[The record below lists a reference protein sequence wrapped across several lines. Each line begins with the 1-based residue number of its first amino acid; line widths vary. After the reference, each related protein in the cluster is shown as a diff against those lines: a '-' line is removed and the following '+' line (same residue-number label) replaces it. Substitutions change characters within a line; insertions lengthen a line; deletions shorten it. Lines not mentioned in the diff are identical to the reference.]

1 MRKRLNAKNPPHPP
15 FSKGGARSARGF
27 SCAGISAALL
37 AALTLAGCAVGP
49 TYQRPE
55 VPIPAQWQV
64 DIQTANDLANTTWWD
79 QFRDPV
85 LNNLIQTALQENKDV
100 QIAAARVEEFMG
112 RYGVIRS
119 EQFPQVGA
127 NADAARTRTSESGS
141 LPSGTNPINTFQ
153 VDLGVSFEL
162 DLWGKL
168 RSATEAARAQL
179 LATEEAKRTV
189 ILTLVSQLASSYVQL
204 LDLDQ
209 QLAVTQATLKIRSES
224 VRINDLRFKAGLIS
238 ELDYQQAVAEYQNA
252 AVQVPRLERFIGQQ
266 ENAISL
272 LLGRNPGKISR
283 GVTLDQLA
291 LPQVPGGLPSEL
303 LARRPD
309 IQQAEQ
315 QLIAANAL
323 IGVAKA
329 AFFPSISLTG
339 LFGVA
344 STDLSDLFKGPSKTW
359 QFAGQ
364 LAQPIFT
371 GGRLE
376 GQLQAAEAVQQQAL
390 LNYQRVIQNAFAE
403 VDDSLIAVSKLRE
416 QLKDQV
422 AQVNALQRNVD
433 LATLR
438 YKNGYSDYLTV
449 VDAERNL
456 FTAQL
461 QYVQDQGLLFVTL
474 VNLYKA
480 LGGGWVN
487 EAGKL
492 SYSQVSQDQRK
503 SPDSLTME

>member
-1 MRKRLNAKNPPHPP
+1 MRKT
-15 FSKGGARSARGF
+15 
-27 SCAGISAALL
+27 LL
-37 AALTLAGCAVGP
+37 ATALGLALTGCAVGP
-49 TYQRPE
+49 TYERPE

-64 DIQTANDLANTTWWD
+64 DIQTANDLANTTWWE

-85 LNNLIQTALQENKDV
+85 LDNLIQIALQENKDV
-100 QIAAARVEEFMG
+100 QIAAARVEEYLG
-112 RYGVIRS
+112 RYGVTRS
-119 EQFPQVGA
+119 AQFPQVGG
-127 NADAARTRTSESGS
+127 NAAGARTRNSENGGVT
-141 LPSGTNPINTFQ
+141 LGENPVNSYQ

-189 ILTLVSQLASSYVQL
+189 ILTLVSQLANSYVRL
-204 LDLDQ
+204 LDFDQ
-209 QLAVTQATLKIRSES
+209 QLTITYATLETRQES
-224 VRINDLRFKAGLIS
+224 VRINRLRFQAGLTS
-238 ELDYQQAVAEYQNA
+238 ELEYQQAVAEYQNA
-252 AVQVPRLERFIGQQ
+252 AVQVPLLERLIAQQ

-283 GVTLDQLA
+283 GVTLEQLA
-291 LPQVPGGLPSEL
+291 LPQVPGGLPSDL
-303 LARRPD
+303 LERRPD
-309 IQQAEQ
+309 IRGAEQ

-329 AFFPSISLTG
+329 AFFPNISLTG
-339 LFGVA
+339 FFGAA
-344 STDLSDLFKGPSKTW
+344 STDLSDLFKGPSRTW
-359 QFAGQ
+359 QFAGS

-371 GGRLE
+371 GGALT
-376 GQLQAAEAVQQQAL
+376 GQLQVAEAVQKQAL
-390 LNYQRVIQNAFAE
+390 LNYQQTIQTAFAE
-403 VDDSLIAVSKLRE
+403 VDNNLIAVSKLRE
-416 QLKDQV
+416 QLKDQA
-422 AQVNALQRNVD
+422 AQINALQRYLD

-438 YKNGYSDYLTV
+438 YKNGYTDYLTV

-461 QYVQDQGLLFVTL
+461 EYVQSQGDLFVAL

-487 EAGKL
+487 EAEQMSSAPAKL
-492 SYSQVSQDQRK
+492 VP
-503 SPDSLTME
+503 SPPPGS

>member
-1 MRKRLNAKNPPHPP
+1 MRKT
-15 FSKGGARSARGF
+15 
-27 SCAGISAALL
+27 LL
-37 AALTLAGCAVGP
+37 ATALGLALTGCAVGP
-49 TYQRPE
+49 TYERPE

-64 DIQTANDLANTTWWD
+64 DIQTANDLANTTWWE

-85 LNNLIQTALQENKDV
+85 LDNLIQIALQENKDV
-100 QIAAARVEEFMG
+100 QIAAARVEEYLG
-112 RYGVIRS
+112 RYGVTRS
-119 EQFPQVGA
+119 AQFPQVGG
-127 NADAARTRTSESGS
+127 NAAGARTRNSENGGVT
-141 LPSGTNPINTFQ
+141 LGENPVNSYQ

-189 ILTLVSQLASSYVQL
+189 ILTLVSQLANSYVRL
-204 LDLDQ
+204 LDFDQ
-209 QLAVTQATLKIRSES
+209 QLTITHATLETRQES
-224 VRINDLRFKAGLIS
+224 VRINRLRFQAGLTS
-238 ELDYQQAVAEYQNA
+238 ELEYQQAVAEYQNA
-252 AVQVPRLERFIGQQ
+252 AVQVPLLERLIAQQ

-283 GVTLDQLA
+283 GVTLEQLA
-291 LPQVPGGLPSEL
+291 LPQVPGGLPSDL
-303 LARRPD
+303 LERRPD
-309 IQQAEQ
+309 IRGAEQ

-329 AFFPSISLTG
+329 AFFPNISLTG
-339 LFGVA
+339 FFGAA
-344 STDLSDLFKGPSKTW
+344 STDLSDLFKGPSRTW
-359 QFAGQ
+359 QFAGS

-371 GGRLE
+371 GGALT
-376 GQLQAAEAVQQQAL
+376 GQLQVAEAVQKQAL
-390 LNYQRVIQNAFAE
+390 LNYQQTIQTAFAE
-403 VDDSLIAVSKLRE
+403 VDNNLIAVSKLRE
-416 QLKDQV
+416 QLKDQA
-422 AQVNALQRNVD
+422 AQINALQRYLD

-438 YKNGYSDYLTV
+438 YKNGYTDYLTV

-461 QYVQDQGLLFVTL
+461 EYVQSQGDLFVAL

-487 EAGKL
+487 EAEQMSSAPAKL
-492 SYSQVSQDQRK
+492 VP
-503 SPDSLTME
+503 SPPPGS

>member
-1 MRKRLNAKNPPHPP
+1 MRK
-15 FSKGGARSARGF
+15 
-27 SCAGISAALL
+27 ALL
-37 AALTLAGCAVGP
+37 TVAIGLALGGCSLAP
-49 TYQRPE
+49 IYERPD

-64 DIQTANDLANTTWWD
+64 DIQTANNLANTTWWE

-85 LNNLIQTALQENKDV
+85 LNALIQTALQDNKDV
-100 QIAAARVEEFMG
+100 QIAAARVEEYMG
-112 RYGVIRS
+112 RYGVTRS

-127 NADAARTRTSESGS
+127 NADAARTRGSENGA
-141 LPSGTNPINTFQ
+141 LPPGANPVNTFQ

-168 RSATEAARAQL
+168 RNASEAARAQL

-189 ILTLVSQLASSYVQL
+189 ILTLVSQLANSYVQL
-204 LDLDQ
+204 LNLDQ
-209 QLAVTQATLKIRSES
+209 QLVVTRETLGTRGES
-224 VRINDLRFKAGLIS
+224 VRINGLRFKAGLIS
-238 ELDYQQAVAEYQNA
+238 ELDYQQAVAEYQSA
-252 AVQVPRLERFIGQQ
+252 AVQVPRLERLIAQQ

-272 LLGRNPGKISR
+272 LLGRNPGTIRR
-283 GVTLDQLA
+283 GLTLEQLA

-303 LARRPD
+303 LERRPD
-309 IQQAEQ
+309 IRQAEQ

-344 STDLSDLFKGPSKTW
+344 STDLSDLFEGPSRTW
-359 QFAGQ
+359 QFAGI

-376 GQLQAAEAVQQQAL
+376 GQLQVAEAVQKQAL
-390 LNYQRVIQNAFAE
+390 LNYQQVIQRAFAE
-403 VDDSLIAVSKLRE
+403 VDDSLIAVGKLRE
-416 QLKDQV
+416 QLKDQA

-438 YKNGYSDYLTV
+438 YQNGYSDYLTV

-456 FTAQL
+456 YAAQL
-461 QYVQDQGLLFVTL
+461 QYVQDQGLLFATL

-480 LGGGWVN
+480 LGGGWIT
-487 EAGKL
+487 EAEQMTAGKP
-492 SYSQVSQDQRK
+492 Q
-503 SPDSLTME
+503 PAAG

>member
-1 MRKRLNAKNPPHPP
+1 MRKISLILAIGIAL
-15 FSKGGARSARGF
+15 GGCS
-27 SCAGISAALL
+27 L
-37 AALTLAGCAVGP
+37 AP

-64 DIQTANDLANTTWWD
+64 NIQTANDLANTTWWN

-85 LNNLIQTALQENKDV
+85 LDNLIQTALQENKDV
-100 QIAAARVEEFMG
+100 QIAAARVEEYMG
-112 RYGVIRS
+112 RYGVVRS

-127 NADAARTRTSESGS
+127 NAAGARTRASEDGA
-141 LPSGTNPINTFQ
+141 LASGTNPVNTFQ

-168 RSATEAARAQL
+168 RNATEAARAQL

-189 ILTLVSQLASSYVQL
+189 ILTLVSQLANSYVQL
-204 LDLDQ
+204 LDLDR
-209 QLAVTQATLKIRSES
+209 QLVVTRETLGTRSEA
-224 VRINDLRFKAGLIS
+224 VRINGLRFKAGLIS

-252 AVQVPRLERFIGQQ
+252 AVQVPRLERLIGQQ

-272 LLGRNPGKISR
+272 LLGHNPGKIAR
-283 GVTLDQLA
+283 GITLDQLA

-303 LARRPD
+303 LERRPD
-309 IQQAEQ
+309 IRQAEQ

-329 AFFPSISLTG
+329 AFFPNISLTG
-339 LFGVA
+339 FFGTA
-344 STDLSDLFKGPSKTW
+344 SSDLSDLFKGPSQTW

-364 LAQPIFT
+364 LLQPIFT
-371 GGRLE
+371 GGALT
-376 GQLQAAEAVQQQAL
+376 GQLQVAEAVQQQAL
-390 LNYQRVIQNAFAE
+390 LNYQQVIQKAFAE
-403 VDDSLIAVSKLRE
+403 VDDSLIAISKLRE
-416 QLKDQV
+416 QLKDQA

-438 YKNGYSDYLTV
+438 YQNGYSDYLTV

-456 FTAQL
+456 YAAQL
-461 QYVQDQGLLFVTL
+461 QYVQDQGLLFTSL

-480 LGGGWVN
+480 LGGGWVT
-487 EAGKL
+487 EAEQMSAPPVK
-492 SYSQVSQDQRK
+492 VAA
-503 SPDSLTME
+503 SPSPAS

>member
-1 MRKRLNAKNPPHPP
+1 MRKT
-15 FSKGGARSARGF
+15 
-27 SCAGISAALL
+27 LL
-37 AALTLAGCAVGP
+37 ATALGLALTGCAVGP
-49 TYQRPE
+49 TYERPE

-64 DIQTANDLANTTWWD
+64 DIQTANDLANTTWWE

-85 LNNLIQTALQENKDV
+85 LDNLIQIALQENKDV
-100 QIAAARVEEFMG
+100 QIAAARVEEYLG
-112 RYGVIRS
+112 RYGVTRS
-119 EQFPQVGA
+119 AQFPQVGG
-127 NADAARTRTSESGS
+127 NAAGARTRNSENGGVT
-141 LPSGTNPINTFQ
+141 LGENPVNSYQ

-189 ILTLVSQLASSYVQL
+189 ILTLVSQLANSYVRL
-204 LDLDQ
+204 LDFDQ
-209 QLAVTQATLKIRSES
+209 QLTITHATLETRQES
-224 VRINDLRFKAGLIS
+224 VRINRLRFQAGLTS
-238 ELDYQQAVAEYQNA
+238 ELEYQQAVAEYQNA
-252 AVQVPRLERFIGQQ
+252 AVQVPLLERLIAQQ

-283 GVTLDQLA
+283 GVTLEQLA
-291 LPQVPGGLPSEL
+291 LPQVPGGLPSDL
-303 LARRPD
+303 LERRPD
-309 IQQAEQ
+309 IRGAEQ

-329 AFFPSISLTG
+329 AFFPNISLTG
-339 LFGVA
+339 FFGAA
-344 STDLSDLFKGPSKTW
+344 STDLSDLFKGPSRTW
-359 QFAGQ
+359 QFAGS

-371 GGRLE
+371 GGALT
-376 GQLQAAEAVQQQAL
+376 GQLQVAEAVQKQAL
-390 LNYQRVIQNAFAE
+390 LNYQQTIQTAFAE
-403 VDDSLIAVSKLRE
+403 VDNNLIAVSKLRE
-416 QLKDQV
+416 QLKDQA
-422 AQVNALQRNVD
+422 AQINALQRYLD

-438 YKNGYSDYLTV
+438 YKNGYTDYLTV

-461 QYVQDQGLLFVTL
+461 EYVQSQGDLFVAL

-487 EAGKL
+487 EAEQMTASAPATKA
-492 SYSQVSQDQRK
+492 D
-503 SPDSLTME
+503 

>member
-1 MRKRLNAKNPPHPP
+1 VRA
-15 FSKGGARSARGF
+15 AA
-27 SCAGISAALL
+27 AALL
-37 AALTLAGCAVGP
+37 AALTLVGCAVGP

-64 DIQTANDLANTTWWD
+64 SIQTANDLANTTWWN

-85 LNNLIQTALQENKDV
+85 LDNLIQIALQENKDV
-100 QIAAARVEEFMG
+100 QIAAARVEEYMG
-112 RYGVIRS
+112 RYGVTRS

-127 NADAARTRTSESGS
+127 NAAGTRTRVGESEDDVA
-141 LPSGTNPINTFQ
+141 LIENPVNTFQ

-168 RSATEAARAQL
+168 RSATEAARANL

-189 ILTLVSQLASSYVQL
+189 ILTLVSQLANSYVRL
-204 LDLDQ
+204 LDFDK
-209 QLAVTQATLKIRSES
+209 QLSITQATLKTRSES
-224 VRINDLRFKAGLIS
+224 VRINRLRFQAGLIS

-252 AVQVPRLERFIGQQ
+252 AVQVPLLERFIGQQ

-272 LLGRNPGKISR
+272 LLGRNPGKIAR
-283 GVTLDQLA
+283 GLTLDQLA
-291 LPQVPGGLPSEL
+291 LPQVPGGLPSDL
-303 LARRPD
+303 LERRPD
-309 IQQAEQ
+309 IRQAEQ

-339 LFGVA
+339 FFGTA
-344 STDLSDLFKGPSKTW
+344 STDLSDLFKGPSRTW

-364 LAQPIFT
+364 LLQPIFT
-371 GGRLE
+371 GGALT
-376 GQLQAAEAVQQQAL
+376 GQLQVAEAVQKQAL
-390 LNYQRVIQNAFAE
+390 LNYQQVIQNAFAE
-403 VDDSLIAVSKLRE
+403 VDDSLLAVSKLRE
-416 QLKDQV
+416 QLKDEV
-422 AQVNALQRNVD
+422 AQVNALQRYLD

-438 YKNGYSDYLTV
+438 YNNGYSDYLTV

-456 FTAQL
+456 YTAQL
-461 QYVQDQGLLFVTL
+461 QYVQDQGVLFVAL

-487 EAGKL
+487 EAEQMSSAPAQL
-492 SYSQVSQDQRK
+492 AASPP
-503 SPDSLTME
+503 PDS

>member
-1 MRKRLNAKNPPHPP
+1 MRKT
-15 FSKGGARSARGF
+15 
-27 SCAGISAALL
+27 LL
-37 AALTLAGCAVGP
+37 ATALSMALAGCAVGP

-55 VPIPAQWQV
+55 VPVPAQWEIN
-64 DIQTANDLANTTWWD
+64 IQQANDLANTTWWN

-85 LNNLIQTALQENKDV
+85 LDNLIQIALQENKDV
-100 QIAAARVEEFMG
+100 KIAAARVEEFMG
-112 RYGVIRS
+112 RYGVTRS
-119 EQFPQVGA
+119 AQFPQVGV
-127 NADAARTRTSESGS
+127 NADAARTRNSENGG
-141 LPSGTNPINTFQ
+141 LALGTNPINAFQ

-189 ILTLVSQLASSYVQL
+189 ILSLVSQLANSYVQL
-204 LDLDQ
+204 LDLDK
-209 QLAVTQATLKIRSES
+209 QLAVTRDTLETRSES
-224 VRINDLRFKAGLIS
+224 VRINGLRFKAGLIS

-252 AVQVPRLERFIGQQ
+252 AVQVPLLERQIGQQ
-266 ENAISL
+266 QNAISL

-283 GVTLDQLA
+283 GVTLDRLA
-291 LPQVPGGLPSEL
+291 LPQVPGGLPSDILE
-303 LARRPD
+303 RRPD
-309 IQQAEQ
+309 IRQAEQ
-315 QLIAANAL
+315 QLIAANAQ

-344 STDLSDLFKGPSKTW
+344 STDLSDLFKGPSRTW
-359 QFAGQ
+359 QFAGA

-371 GGRLE
+371 GGALT

-390 LNYQRVIQNAFAE
+390 LNYQQVIQRAFAE

-416 QLKDQV
+416 QLKD
-422 AQVNALQRNVD
+422 NALQVKALQRTLD

-438 YKNGYSDYLTV
+438 YRNGYSDYLTV

-456 FTAQL
+456 YSAQL
-461 QYVQDQGLLFVTL
+461 QYVQDQGSLFAAL
-474 VNLYKA
+474 VNVYKA
-480 LGGGWVN
+480 LGGGWI
-487 EAGKL
+487 EQAEQMSSAPAKL
-492 SYSQVSQDQRK
+492 AT
-503 SPDSLTME
+503 SPPPGS

>member
-1 MRKRLNAKNPPHPP
+1 MRKT
-15 FSKGGARSARGF
+15 
-27 SCAGISAALL
+27 LL
-37 AALTLAGCAVGP
+37 AIAISTVLAGCASVGP
-49 TYQRPE
+49 DYQRPE
-55 VPIPAQWQV
+55 TPTPEQWRI
-64 DIQTANDLANTTWWD
+64 DIQQANDLANTRWWE
-79 QFRDPV
+79 QFQDPV
-85 LNNLIQTALQENKDV
+85 LNELIQIALQENKDV

-112 RYGVIRS
+112 RYGVVRS

-127 NADAARTRTSESGS
+127 NAAGARTRNSESGDIA
-141 LPSGTNPINTFQ
+141 LTENPANSYQ

-168 RSATEAARAQL
+168 RRATEAARADV
-179 LATEEAKRTV
+179 LASEEAKRTV
-189 ILTLVSQLASSYVQL
+189 ILTLVSQLANSYVRL

-209 QLAVTQATLKIRSES
+209 QLTITHATLETRQES
-224 VRINDLRFKAGLIS
+224 VRINRLRFQAGLTS
-238 ELDYQQAVAEYQNA
+238 ELEYQQAVAEYQNA
-252 AVQVPRLERFIGQQ
+252 AVQVPLLERSIAQQ

-283 GVTLDQLA
+283 GVTLEQLA
-291 LPQVPGGLPSEL
+291 LPQVPGGLPSDL
-303 LARRPD
+303 LERRPD
-309 IQQAEQ
+309 IRGAEQ

-339 LFGVA
+339 FFGTA
-344 STDLSDLFKGPSKTW
+344 STDLSDLFKGPSRSW

-364 LAQPIFT
+364 LLQPIFT
-371 GGRLE
+371 GGALT
-376 GQLQAAEAVQQQAL
+376 GQLQVAEAVQKQAL
-390 LNYQRVIQNAFAE
+390 LNYQQTIQTAFAE
-403 VDDSLIAVSKLRE
+403 VDNNLIAVSKLRE
-416 QLKDQV
+416 QLKDQA
-422 AQVNALQRNVD
+422 AQLNALQRYLD

-438 YKNGYSDYLTV
+438 YKNGYTDYLTV

-461 QYVQDQGLLFVTL
+461 DYVQSQSSLFVAL

-487 EAGKL
+487 EAEQMTASAPAAK
-492 SYSQVSQDQRK
+492 VD
-503 SPDSLTME
+503 